1 MSDSFH
7 KISAGLLFVSLC
19 VPALRAQQGGSQQG
33 TQQGSGQSSSNPNN
47 SQGSDQSTAP
57 IPAYHSPLAGAA
69 DQGND
74 NAVPVNVTPDDRA
87 PAGAQDLSLGSPETE
102 RSYWQPHV
110 SLIETGDSDPLFGA
124 TDWTS
129 YTSIAAGVDLHKV
142 SGHSNLSLSYLG
154 GGTFSNDGTLGNT
167 VTQELIFSEKL
178 TAGRFKVSFLDSLDY
193 LPEVGF
199 GYGGLGGL
207 GIGGFGVA
215 ASGALGLQPGLS
227 PEATILALSG
237 QQIDNSFITEVD
249 VNLTPRSSIT
259 MMGGYSLLHYLDDNL
274 LDFNNYFAQVG
285 YNHQLTR
292 SDTIAVLYRY
302 SDFSFSGAQQTIRDN
317 VVQLTYAKRL
327 TGRLAFQA
335 GAGPDYSTF
344 QTPVLTGSAGTT
356 SDSELTWSA
365 SASLT
370 YQVKRGS
377 LGASY
382 SHGVVGGSGLLSG
395 AIADTVT
402 GTLTRQLTRT
412 TNFGLNGGY
421 ARNTALAIPGLA
433 VYNQNYNYTFAG
445 ANLSRPW
452 GRTLNLF
459 LSYQMQYQ
467 TSSVGVCIGPSCS
480 TSFTRH
486 IISGGVTWQSRPML
500 F

>member
-1 MSDSFH
+1 MMHRSSY
-7 KISAGLLFVSLC
+7 KILAGLLFVSLG
-19 VPALRAQQGGSQQG
+19 VPALRAQQGASQQG
-33 TQQGSGQSSSNPNN
+33 NQQGSGQAPADQNQ
-47 SQGSDQSTAP
+47 SQGQATAP

-69 DQGND
+69 DQDND
-74 NAVPVNVTPDDRA
+74 NGVPTNLTPDNRA
-87 PAGAQDLSLGSPETE
+87 PSGAQDLSLGSPETT

-124 TDWTS
+124 TNWTS
-129 YTSIAAGVDLHKV
+129 YTSIAGGVDLHKV
-142 SGHSNLSLSYLG
+142 SGHSDLTLSYLG
-154 GGTFSNDGTLGNT
+154 GGTFSNDGSLGNT

-178 TAGRFKVSFLDSLDY
+178 TAGRFKISFLDSLDY
-193 LPEVGF
+193 LPETGF
-199 GYGGLGGL
+199 GYGGFGGL
-207 GIGGFGVA
+207 GIGGFGLG

-227 PEATILALSG
+227 AEGTILSTTG

-259 MMGGYSLLHYLDDNL
+259 MMGGYSLLHYLDNDL
-274 LDFNNYFAQVG
+274 LDINNYFGQLG

-292 SDTIAVLYRY
+292 TDTISALYRY
-302 SDFSFSGAQQTIRDN
+302 SEYKYTGSQQTIRDN
-317 VVQLTYAKRL
+317 VFQLTYAKRL
-327 TGRLAFQA
+327 TGRLAFQL
-335 GAGPDYSTF
+335 GAGPDYALFS
-344 QTPVLTGSAGTT
+344 TPVLTSATAT
-356 SDSELTWSA
+356 SASELTYSA

-370 YQVKRGS
+370 YQLKRGS

-382 SHGVVGGSGLLSG
+382 NRGVAGGSGILAGSIANTLS
-395 AIADTVT
+395 

-412 TNFGLNGGY
+412 ANFGLNGGY

-433 VYNQNYNYTFAG
+433 VYNQNYNYWFG
-445 ANLSRPW
+445 GVNLTRPW

-459 LSYQMQYQ
+459 LSYQLQYQ
-467 TSSVGVCIGPSCS
+467 TSNVGFCIGPDCS

-486 IISGGVTWQSRPML
+486 IVSGGVTWQSRPLL

>member
-19 VPALRAQQGGSQQG
+19 VPALRA
-33 TQQGSGQSSSNPNN
+33 QQGSGQSSSNPNN

-74 NAVPVNVTPDDRA
+74 NAVPVNVMPDDRA

-110 SLIETGDSDPLFGA
+110 SLIETGDSDPVFAPGSH
-124 TDWTS
+124 WTS
-129 YTSIAAGVDLHKV
+129 YTSLVGGIDLHKV
-142 SGHSNLSLSYLG
+142 SGHSDLTLSYLG
-154 GGTFSNDGTLGNT
+154 GGTFSNDGSLGNT

-178 TAGRFKVSFLDSLDY
+178 TEGRFKISFLDSMDY

-199 GYGGLGGL
+199 GYGGFGGL
-207 GIGGFGVA
+207 GIGGFGLA
-215 ASGALGLQPGLS
+215 SSGALGLQPGLS
-227 PEATILALSG
+227 AESTILATTG

-259 MMGGYSLLHYLDDNL
+259 MMGGYSLLHYLDDDL

-302 SDFSFSGAQQTIRDN
+302 SDFSFTGSQQKIQDN

-402 GTLTRQLTRT
+402 GRLTRQLTRT

-421 ARNTALAIPGLA
+421 ARNTALAIPGVA
-433 VYNQNYNYTFAG
+433 VYNQNYNYAFAG

-467 TSSVGVCIGPSCS
+467 TSSAGVCSGPSCS

>member
-1 MSDSFH
+1 MFRAYY
-7 KISAGLLFVSLC
+7 KILAGLLFVSLG
-19 VPALRAQQGGSQQG
+19 VPSLRAQQGTS
-33 TQQGSGQSSSNPNN
+33 QQGSGQAPA
-47 SQGSDQSTAP
+47 DQNQAQAP
-57 IPAYHSPLAGAA
+57 IPAYHTPLAGAA

-74 NAVPVNVTPDDRA
+74 NEAPTNLTPDNRE
-87 PAGAQDLSLGSPETE
+87 PSGAQDLSLGSPETA

-110 SLIETGDSDPLFGA
+110 SLIESGDSDPVFASGSH
-124 TDWTS
+124 WTS
-129 YTSIAAGVDLHKV
+129 YTSLAGGIDLHKV
-142 SGHSNLSLSYLG
+142 SGHSDLTLSYLG
-154 GGTFSNDGTLGNT
+154 GGTFSNDGSLGNT

-178 TAGRFKVSFLDSLDY
+178 TEGRFKISFLDSMDY

-199 GYGGLGGL
+199 GYGGFGGL
-207 GIGGFGVA
+207 GIGGFGLA
-215 ASGALGLQPGLS
+215 SSGALGLQPGLS
-227 PEATILALSG
+227 AESTILATTG

-259 MMGGYSLLHYLDDNL
+259 MMGGYSLLHYLDNSL
-274 LDFNNYFAQVG
+274 LDVNNYFAQLG

-292 SDTIAVLYRY
+292 TDTISALYRY
-302 SDFSFSGAQQTIRDN
+302 SDFSYTGSQQKIQDN

-335 GAGPDYSTF
+335 GAGPDYALFS
-344 QTPVLTGSAGTT
+344 TPVLTSSTATT
-356 SDSELTWSA
+356 SSSELTWSA

-370 YQVKRGS
+370 YQVKRGT

-382 SHGVVGGSGLLSG
+382 SHGVVGGSGILAGS
-395 AIADTVT
+395 IADTFS

-412 TNFGLNGGY
+412 VNFGLNGGY

-433 VYNQNYNYTFAG
+433 VYNQNYNYAFWG

-459 LSYQMQYQ
+459 LSYQGQYQ
-467 TSSVGVCIGPSCS
+467 TSSVPLCVGPTCN
-480 TSFTRH
+480 TSFVRH
-486 IISGGVTWQSRPML
+486 IISGGVTWQSRPLL